1 MATQEEEN
9 SIEEDFDEKL
19 KLMILGDSSVGKSSI
34 LRKYCKNEFYEKYV
48 ATIGIDFQIKNVNI
62 NNKKIKLQIW
72 DTAGQER
79 YRVVTKNYFNSSDGF
94 IIIYDITNKDSFD
107 NISNWI
113 EQITTIVGKN
123 VKCIIF
129 GNKKDLKEKRKVEF
143 DEGKELAEKYNCNFF
158 ETSAKEGDNIEEGFL
173 NITTDILSDIK
184 SVQER
189 RNNSSILKTQK
200 KKQIKN
206 KNKDED
212 KKGCC

>member
-1 MATQEEEN
+1 MDESS
-9 SIEEDFDEKL
+9 SIEEEDYDEKL

-34 LRKYCKNEFYEKYV
+34 LRKYCKNEFLDKYI

-62 NNKKIKLQIW
+62 NNKKIKVQIW

-79 YRVVTKNYFNSSDGF
+79 FHVLTKSYYNSSDGF
-94 IIIYDITNKDSFD
+94 IIIYDITNKESFD

-113 EQITTIVGKN
+113 EQITSIVGKN

-184 SVQER
+184 SVKER

-206 KNKDED
+206 KHND